1 MSNSFSDIAG
11 DAARRLFLG
20 TILRCVLF
28 AEWWRAYRSFRF
40 SEMGTFDMGPT
51 KLISHRLWQNL
62 VLAPNPIEKIIRGCT
77 ENRNIASG
85 FAKVKMAPPNGRKA
99 AGKFAKPKNDARSL
113 KRKRVVDDHERLEKE
128 IKELVH
134 PHHSHWK
141 AGIVLIAIYRIP
153 KSQTLRT
160 SNTFPYRSLPPKA
173 STLRI
178 SKP

>member
-1 MSNSFSDIAG
+1 MPPGGCFWEPFS
-11 DAARRLFLG
+11 
-20 TILRCVLF
+20 VEYLF

-40 SEMGTFDMGPT
+40 SEGTFDMATHQINFSPP
-51 KLISHRLWQNL
+51 RQNL

-85 FAKVKMAPPNGRKA
+85 FVKVKMAPPNARKT

-113 KRKRVVDDHERLEKE
+113 KRKRIVDDHERLEKE
-128 IKELVH
+128 IKELVR
-134 PHHSHWK
+134 PHHSHWEP
-141 AGIVLIAIYRIP
+141 GTMLIAIYRIP

-160 SNTFPYRSLPPKA
+160 SNTSHYQSLPPKV
-173 STLRI
+173 SKLRI